1 MQFGLNSVSKRK
13 VSCCLALLAVLFSFL
28 WMALPGPASAGP
40 GGASEP
46 ATSLTIKVGYT
57 STANPTTTYATVKT
71 FTEAEMTAMAN
82 VQQAYSLIDSMP
94 APVTDAAKGVLLSDL
109 LTAAGIDMDNV
120 NKCYFYCAD
129 ITTGP
134 YQSLTRSYLYDSP
147 RYYYPNIVKS
157 WNSETGKP
165 DLSGAWGSPTDGAV
179 QVYPLLAA
187 EDNWARFQDPPDF
200 NNMSNANKYRFLN
213 GQTESDYA
221 NGTITASKSAKWVCE
236 IDVMLN
242 QATPPALSADT
253 TGNTVGQPVT
263 LTFTDDA
270 AWRAVISGVT
280 VNGADLTGGQYS
292 VENGSITIDA
302 GVFTAVGDYPV
313 VVKATGYTDA
323 TVTQTMNEAV
333 VNYTAT
339 FVSDGGTYA
348 IISAAAGS
356 AISAPAD
363 PVKDGFEF
371 VGWYSDESLTTA
383 VTFPHTLAGDITLYA
398 KWTQAATAYTVT
410 IDSAITG
417 GTVTADKTSAAEGE
431 PVTLTVTPATGKK
444 LMAGSLQYTTDG
456 TGHTV
461 INGTSFAMPAADVT
475 VTATFIAS
483 SSNPDAWDGSV
494 DTSWYNTADTSFSIS
509 TPAQM
514 AGLAAIVNGTAGGL
528 SQDSFTGK
536 TVALTE
542 DIDLGGLKK
551 TDETWDTSSVQWT
564 SIGGG
569 VAGSAFNGIFNGGG
583 HVVSNLYIFR
593 QPVDWGSDNSGNNVG
608 LFGIVDPVGNLKN
621 LGVTGNVSGN
631 RSVGGLVG
639 KNHGT
644 IENCFNA
651 ATVSGAQS
659 KGVGGIAGANWTTGT
674 VSIINCYNVGTVT
687 TTYST
692 GLAGGMAGDNENLI
706 SGCYNAGQ
714 INASQP
720 AGWAGGIAGNLKG
733 GSPTVTDCYY
743 NSDLN
748 SKGIGG
754 GSGTVNNVAGK
765 TTAEMKTAEFVALL
779 NANDG
784 NAFAQDTNNIN
795 NGYPILSWQAA
806 AEENAKYTVTAETD
820 EAYQNGTTADGL
832 TIMTVN
838 TGVTGLKYFGV
849 QITPVTEHSGQ
860 EAVVFVHLRDSV
872 QLSIN
877 VTKADFDLV
886 GSAQSGFNVQP
897 GDIIKVFIVDDLTN
911 DVSFNPT
918 LLQ

>member
-1 MQFGLNSVSKRK
+1 MQFGLNSVGKRK

-28 WMALPGPASAGP
+28 WMALPGPASAGA
-40 GGASEP
+40 GGTSEP

-57 STANPTTTYATVKT
+57 STVNPTTTYTTVKT
-71 FTEAEMTAMAN
+71 FTEAEMTALAN

-94 APVTDAAKGVLLSDL
+94 APVTDAARGVMLSDL
-109 LTAAGIDMDNV
+109 LTAAGIDMSNV
-120 NKCYFYCAD
+120 NKFYFYCTD

-157 WNSETGKP
+157 WNSETGIP
-165 DLSGAWGSPTDGAV
+165 DLSGVWGSPANGAV
-179 QVYPLLAA
+179 QVYPLLAT

-200 NNMSNANKYRFLN
+200 NNMSDATRYRLLN
-213 GQTESDYA
+213 GQTESDYT

-253 TGNTVGQPVT
+253 TDNTVGQPVT
-263 LTFTDDA
+263 LNFTDDA
-270 AWRAVISGVT
+270 AWRAAISGVT
-280 VNGADLTGGQYS
+280 VNGADLTGSQYS
-292 VENGSITIDA
+292 VETGSITIDA
-302 GVFTAVGDYPV
+302 GVFTAAGDYPV

-323 TVTQTMNEAV
+323 TVTQIMNEAV

-339 FVSDGGTYA
+339 FVSDGETYA
-348 IISAAAGS
+348 TISAAAGS
-356 AISAPAD
+356 EISAPAD
-363 PVKDGFEF
+363 PAKGGFTF
-371 VGWYSDESLTTA
+371 GGWYSDEGLTTA
-383 VTFPHTLAGDITLYA
+383 VTFPYTLTGDSTLYA
-398 KWTQAATAYTVT
+398 KWTQATTTYTVGINST
-410 IDSAITG
+410 ITG
-417 GTVTADKTSAAEGE
+417 GTVTGDKTSAVEGE
-431 PVTLTVTPATGKK
+431 TVTLTVTPDSGKK
-444 LMAGSLQYTTDG
+444 LMAGSLKYTTDG

-494 DTSWYNTADTSFSIS
+494 DTSWYNTTDTSFAIS
-509 TPAQM
+509 APAQL
-514 AGLAAIVNGTAGGL
+514 AGLAAIVNGTADGF

-536 TVALTE
+536 TVALTAN
-542 DIDLGGLKK
+542 IDLGGLQK
-551 TDETWDTSSVQWT
+551 TDDTWDTSSVQWT
-564 SIGGG
+564 AIGGG
-569 VAGSAFNGIFNGGG
+569 VAGSAFNGTFNGGG
-583 HVVSNLYIFR
+583 HVVSNLYIYR
-593 QPVDWGSDNSGNNVG
+593 QPADWGSDNSGNNVG
-608 LFGIVDPVGNLKN
+608 LFGIVDPVGNVKN
-621 LGVTGNVSGN
+621 LGVTGYVVGN

-639 KNHGT
+639 KNHGS

-651 ATVSGAQS
+651 AAVSGAQS
-659 KGVGGIAGANWTTGT
+659 KGVGGVAGANWTAGT
-674 VSIINCYNVGTVT
+674 VAIINCYNIGTVT

-714 INASQP
+714 INATQP

-733 GSPTVTDCYY
+733 GSPTVSDCYY

-779 NANDG
+779 NANG
-784 NAFAQDTNNIN
+784 GTAFAQDTNNIN

-806 AEENAKYTVTAETD
+806 TEEKAKYTVTPETD

-832 TIMTVN
+832 TNMTVN
-838 TGVTGLKYFGV
+838 NGVTGLKYFGV

-886 GSAQSGFNVQP
+886 SNAQSGFNVQP
-897 GDIIKVFIVDDLTN
+897 GDIVKVFIVDDLTN
-911 DVSFNPT
+911 DVNFNPT

>member
-1 MQFGLNSVSKRK
+1 
-13 VSCCLALLAVLFSFL
+13 
-28 WMALPGPASAGP
+28 MALPGPASAGP

-253 TGNTVGQPVT
+253 TDNTVGQPVT
-263 LTFTDDA
+263 LNFTDDA

-280 VNGADLTGGQYS
+280 VNGADLTGSQYG
-292 VENGSITIDA
+292 VEAGSITIDA
-302 GVFTAVGDYPV
+302 GVFTAAGDYPV

-323 TVTQTMNEAV
+323 TVTQTMNEAL
-333 VNYTAT
+333 VNYTVT
-339 FVSDGGTYA
+339 FVSDGETYA
-348 IISAAAGS
+348 TISAAAGS
-356 AISAPAD
+356 EISAPDD
-363 PVKDGFEF
+363 PAKDGFTF
-371 VGWYSDESLTTA
+371 GGWYSDESLTTA
-383 VTFPHTLAGDITLYA
+383 VAFPYTLTGDITLYA
-398 KWTQAATAYTVT
+398 KWTQATTAYTVA
-410 IDSAITG
+410 IDSTITG

-431 PVTLTVTPATGKK
+431 TVTLTITPDSGKK
-444 LMAGSLQYTTDG
+444 LMAGSLKYTTDG
-456 TGHTV
+456 TSHTV
-461 INGTSFAMPAADVT
+461 ITGTSFTMPAANVT
-475 VTATFIAS
+475 VTAIFIAS

-494 DTSWYNTADTSFSIS
+494 DISWYNTTDTSFAIS
-509 TPAQM
+509 TPAQL
-514 AGLAAIVNGTAGGL
+514 AGFAAIVNGTAGGIT
-528 SQDSFTGK
+528 QDSFTGK
-536 TVALTE
+536 TVTLMANV
-542 DIDLGGLKK
+542 DLGGVQNPDKS
-551 TDETWDTSSVQWT
+551 WDTASIKWT
-564 SIGGG
+564 SIAGGTADKEFG
-569 VAGSAFNGIFNGGG
+569 GAFDGGG
-583 HVVSNLYIFR
+583 HVVSNLYIE
-593 QPVDWGSDNSGNNVG
+593 QPGGRNIG
-608 LFGIVDPVGNLKN
+608 LFGIIKGGTVVKN
-621 LGVTGNVSGN
+621 LGVTGYVLAD
-631 RSVGGLVG
+631 RSVAGVVG
-639 KNHGT
+639 KNWGRV
-644 IENCFNA
+644 ENCFNA
-651 ATVSGAQS
+651 ATVTGTQS
-659 KGVGGIAGANWTTGT
+659 KGVGGIVGANWDEWSKPEI
-674 VSIINCYNVGTVT
+674 VNCYNIGAILTK
-687 TTYST
+687 YGT
-692 GLAGGMAGDNENLI
+692 GLAGGISGDNEYLI
-706 SGCYNAGQ
+706 SNSYNAGQ
-714 INASQP
+714 VSSTGSSNV
-720 AGWAGGIAGNLKG
+720 GGII
-733 GSPTVTDCYY
+733 GSIKTSLYQGLNPVITDCYY
-743 NSDLN
+743 DSALN
-748 SKGIGG
+748 DKGIGNI
-754 GSGTVNNVAGK
+754 GTSSYTVTNVEGK
-765 TTAEMKTAEFVALL
+765 TAGEMKTAEFVALL
-779 NANDG
+779 NANGG

-806 AEENAKYTVTAETD
+806 AEEKAKYTVTPDTD
-820 EAYQNGTTADGL
+820 EAYQNGTTTDGL

-838 TGVTGLKYFGV
+838 SGVTGLKYFGV

-886 GSAQSGFNVQP
+886 GIAQSGFNVQS
-897 GDIIKVFIVDDLTN
+897 GDIVKVFIVDDLTN
-911 DVSFNPT
+911 DVNFNPT